1 MKKIVIFTGPMGVG
15 KTTTFN
21 LINDDCFQKVPELN
35 LNDSIIN
42 WIIKESNKKDL
53 KKPFEDII
61 QTYLVGERALK
72 FLSAVDGVENKILLM
87 DRGPFDPLIFNESSK
102 INFTTKMVLFNI
114 IKNVLTSL
122 KDVKILVIKFEA
134 KPSLLIDRIN
144 SRGRKFEDT
153 NVLKQTIEN
162 FNSDTEYVI
171 NKLSNR
177 NITKVDLKINVG
189 DSEEKVLNKTKEII
203 ESWKKSI

>member
-1 MKKIVIFTGPMGVG
+1 MKKIVIFTGPMGIG

-21 LINDDCFQKVPELN
+21 LINDNCFQKVPELN

-72 FLSAVDGVENKILLM
+72 FLSAVDDCENKILLM

-102 INFTTKMVLFNI
+102 INFTTKMVLFNV
-114 IKNVLTSL
+114 IKNTLASL

-153 NVLKQTIEN
+153 NVLKQIIEN
-162 FNSDTEYVI
+162 FNNDAEYVI
-171 NKLSNR
+171 NKLNNK
-177 NITKVDLKINVG
+177 NITKIDLKINEG
-189 DSEEKVLNKTKEII
+189 DSETKVLNKTKEII
-203 ESWKKSI
+203 ELWKKSI

>member
-1 MKKIVIFTGPMGVG
+1 MKKIVIFTGPMGIG

-72 FLSAVDGVENKILLM
+72 FLSAVDEVENKILLM

-153 NVLKQTIEN
+153 NVLKQIIEN
-162 FNSDTEYVI
+162 FNSDAEYVI

-189 DSEEKVLNKTKEII
+189 DSEENVLNKTKEII
-203 ESWKKSI
+203 ELWKKSI

>member
-1 MKKIVIFTGPMGVG
+1 MKKIVIFTGPMGIG

-35 LNDSIIN
+35 FNDSIIN

-72 FLSAVDGVENKILLM
+72 FLSAVDEVENKILLM

-153 NVLKQTIEN
+153 NVLKQIIEN

-203 ESWKKSI
+203 ELWKKSI

>member
-1 MKKIVIFTGPMGVG
+1 MKKIVIFTGPMGIG

-72 FLSAVDGVENKILLM
+72 FLSAVDEVENKILLM

-153 NVLKQTIEN
+153 NVLKQIIEN

-189 DSEEKVLNKTKEII
+189 DSEENVLNKTKEII
-203 ESWKKSI
+203 ELWKKSI